1 MQSTLSTPS
10 DPPPDL
16 PHKSDHFPAKHFF
29 TDPNH
34 LVLTALNSL
43 TLTNPSLALDRQNK
57 IIFRRPDA
65 PRRANKVSIVTGGG
79 SGHEPAF
86 AGFVGHGLCDAS
98 VAGTIFAS
106 PSAEQIR
113 RAVIDRVPTDNGVL
127 ILPMNYTGDVLN
139 FGMATE
145 KSRVAGIKT
154 EFFAINDDVGVG
166 RQKGGKVGR
175 RGIGGGV
182 LILKMVG
189 ALAEAGGSLDDVYA
203 LAQLANANL
212 VSLGSS
218 LEHVHVPGRGVP
230 EDTIPHGEVE
240 VGMGIHN
247 EPGSHRVKFDLVE
260 LVEGMLLQL
269 LDHNDPDRCYVTR
282 KPEDQF
288 VLLINNLGGVS
299 PLEIAGITDEVYR
312 QLQRDYQVNMVRV
325 IQGTFLTS
333 LNGLGFSISLMKLV
347 DPGLGVKTTMLEL
360 VDPGL
365 GVKTTMLELL
375 DAPAEAVGWS
385 APINTSTW
393 EKNLNADA
401 VDLKTSNLTEDI
413 HSNLQLDP
421 TILQKAL
428 SAGLERVIKAEAEVT
443 RYDTIVG
450 DGDCGIGLKRGAEA
464 IQSLLTNATPP
475 LTNDVVSTVARIV
488 TVVENVM
495 DGTSGAIYAIFLNA
509 LAHGLLAQNTSSP
522 STITTET
529 WAKALKSSF
538 AALGKYTPAK
548 PGDRTLIDALAPFVD
563 TLLETG
569 DVRVAAAAAQQG
581 TESTKTMKASL
592 GRSVYVGGEEEWIG
606 KIPDPGAFG
615 LSEFL
620 TGLAEG
626 V

>member
-1 MQSTLSTPS
+1 MQT
-10 DPPPDL
+10 
-16 PHKSDHFPAKHFF
+16 KHFF
-29 TDPNH
+29 SDPNH

-86 AGFVGHGLCDAS
+86 AGFVGQGLCDAS

-166 RQKGGKVGR
+166 RSKGGKVGR

-189 ALAEAGGSLDDVYA
+189 ALAEAGGSLEDVYA

-260 LVEGMLLQL
+260 LVQGMLLQL

-282 KPEDQF
+282 KPEDEF

-299 PLEIAGITDEVYR
+299 PLELAGITDEVYR
-312 QLQRDYQVNMVRV
+312 QLKRDYQVNMVRV

-347 DPGLGVKTTMLEL
+347 DPGVGVKA
-360 VDPGL
+360 
-365 GVKTTMLELL
+365 TMLELL

-393 EKNLNADA
+393 EKNLNADP
-401 VDLKTSNLTEDI
+401 VDLKNSNLAEDI

-421 TILQKAL
+421 TILKKVL
-428 SAGLERVIKAEAEVT
+428 GAGLQRVINAEPEVT

-464 IQSLLTNATPP
+464 IQNLLNANPP
-475 LTNDVVSTVARIV
+475 LTNDIVSTVAQIV

-509 LAHGLLAQNTSSP
+509 LAHGLQAQNPSSP
-522 STITTET
+522 TAITTEV

-563 TLLETG
+563 SLLETG

-581 TESTKTMKASL
+581 TESTKAMKASL
-592 GRSVYVGGEEEWIG
+592 GRIVYVGGEGEWIG

-626 V
+626 L

>member
-1 MQSTLSTPS
+1 MQT
-10 DPPPDL
+10 
-16 PHKSDHFPAKHFF
+16 KHFF

-127 ILPMNYTGDVLN
+127 IIPMNYTGDVLN

-166 RQKGGKVGR
+166 REKGGKVGR

-260 LVEGMLLQL
+260 LVQGMLLQL

-299 PLEIAGITDEVYR
+299 PLELAGITDEVYR

-360 VDPGL
+360 
-365 GVKTTMLELL
+365 L

-385 APINTSTW
+385 APVNTSTW

-401 VDLKTSNLTEDI
+401 VDLKTSNLAEDI
-413 HSNLQLDP
+413 HSNLQLDS
-421 TILQKAL
+421 TLLQKAL
-428 SAGLERVIKAEAEVT
+428 SAGLQRVIKAEAEVT

-581 TESTKTMKASL
+581 TESTKAMKASL

-626 V
+626 I

>member
-1 MQSTLSTPS
+1 MQT
-10 DPPPDL
+10 
-16 PHKSDHFPAKHFF
+16 KHFF

-166 RQKGGKVGR
+166 RTKGGKVGR

-218 LEHVHVPGRGVP
+218 LEHVHVPGRGLP

-299 PLEIAGITDEVYR
+299 PLELAGITDEVYR

-360 VDPGL
+360 
-365 GVKTTMLELL
+365 L

-385 APINTSTW
+385 APVNTSTW
-393 EKNLNADA
+393 ENNRNADA
-401 VDLKTSNLTEDI
+401 VDLKTSNLAEDI

-421 TILQKAL
+421 TLLQKAL
-428 SAGLERVIKAEAEVT
+428 SAGLQRVIKAEAEVT

-581 TESTKTMKASL
+581 TESTKAMKASL
-592 GRSVYVGGEEEWIG
+592 GRSVYVGGEKEWIG

>member
-1 MQSTLSTPS
+1 MQT
-10 DPPPDL
+10 
-16 PHKSDHFPAKHFF
+16 KHFF
-29 TDPNH
+29 SDPNH
-34 LVLTALNSL
+34 LVVTALNSL
-43 TLTNPSLALDRQNK
+43 TLTNPSLALDKQNK
-57 IIFRRPDA
+57 IIFRRPDAA

-113 RAVIDRVPTDNGVL
+113 RAAIDRVPTENGVL
-127 ILPMNYTGDVLN
+127 IIPMNYTGDVLN
-139 FGMATE
+139 FGMAAE
-145 KSRVAGIKT
+145 KSRAAGIQT

-166 RQKGGKVGR
+166 RVKGGKVGR

-203 LAQLANANL
+203 LAQLANKNL

-230 EDTIPHGEVE
+230 EESIPHGEVE
-240 VGMGIHN
+240 IGMGIHN
-247 EPGSHRVKFDLVE
+247 EPGSHRTKFNLVG
-260 LVEGMLLQL
+260 LVQGMLLQL

-282 KPEDQF
+282 KPEDKF

-299 PLEIAGITDEVYR
+299 PLELAGITDEVYR
-312 QLQRDYQVNMVRV
+312 QLQQDYEVNMVRV

-347 DPGLGVKTTMLEL
+347 DPGFGAGKS
-360 VDPGL
+360 
-365 GVKTTMLELL
+365 MLELL

-393 EKNLNADA
+393 DNRSDEP
-401 VDLKTSNLTEDI
+401 VELKDSNFTEDI

-421 TILQKAL
+421 EIVKNVL
-428 SAGLERVIKAEAEVT
+428 SAGLDRVIRAEPEVT

-464 IQSLLTNATPP
+464 ILTLLNDTSAPITSDLLLT
-475 LTNDVVSTVARIV
+475 LARIV

-509 LAHGLLAQNTSSP
+509 LAHGLREQDTSSP
-522 STITTET
+522 TPVTTEI
-529 WAKALKSSF
+529 WAQALRSSID
-538 AALGKYTPAK
+538 ALGKYTPAK
-548 PGDRTLIDALAPFVD
+548 KGDRTLVDALAPFIE
-563 TLLETG
+563 TLSETG
-569 DVRVAAAAAQQG
+569 EVRVAAAAAQQG
-581 TESTKTMKASL
+581 TESTKAMKASL
-592 GRSVYVGGEEEWIG
+592 GRSVYVGGEASWVG
-606 KIPDPGAFG
+606 KVPDPGAHG

-620 TGLAEG
+620 TGLAEAI
-626 V
+626 

>member
-1 MQSTLSTPS
+1 MQT
-10 DPPPDL
+10 
-16 PHKSDHFPAKHFF
+16 KHFF

-145 KSRVAGIKT
+145 KSRVAGIQT

-166 RQKGGKVGR
+166 REKGGKVGR

-189 ALAEAGGSLDDVYA
+189 ALAEAGGSLEDVYA

-260 LVEGMLLQL
+260 LVKSMLLQL

-282 KPEDQF
+282 KPDDQF

-299 PLEIAGITDEVYR
+299 PLELAGITDEVYR
-312 QLQRDYQVNMVRV
+312 QLRRDYQLNPIRV

-333 LNGLGFSISLMKLV
+333 LNGLGFSVSLMK
-347 DPGLGVKTTMLEL
+347 L

-393 EKNLNADA
+393 ENNRDADP
-401 VDLKTSNLTEDI
+401 VELKTSNLAEDI

-421 TILQKAL
+421 TLIQKVL
-428 SAGLERVIKAEAEVT
+428 GAGLQRVINAEPEVT

-464 IQSLLTNATPP
+464 IQSLLADTTAP

-522 STITTET
+522 TEITTQT

-538 AALGKYTPAK
+538 EALGKYTPAK
-548 PGDRTLIDALAPFVD
+548 VGDRTLIDALAPFVD

-569 DVRVAAAAAQQG
+569 DVRAAAAAAQQG
-581 TESTKTMKASL
+581 TESTKAMKASL
-592 GRSVYVGGEEEWIG
+592 GRTVYVGGEQEWIG
-606 KIPDPGAFG
+606 KVPDPGAFG

>member
-1 MQSTLSTPS
+1 MQT
-10 DPPPDL
+10 
-16 PHKSDHFPAKHFF
+16 KHFF
-29 TDPNH
+29 SDPNH
-34 LVLTALNSL
+34 LVVTALNSL
-43 TLTNPSLALDRQNK
+43 TLTNPSLALDKQNK
-57 IIFRRPDA
+57 IVFRRPDA

-113 RAVIDRVPTDNGVL
+113 RAAIDRVPTENGVF
-127 ILPMNYTGDVLN
+127 IIPMNYTGDVLN
-139 FGMATE
+139 FGMAAE
-145 KSRVAGIKT
+145 KSRAAGIRT

-166 RQKGGKVGR
+166 RVKGGKVGR

-189 ALAEAGGSLDDVYA
+189 ALAEAGGSLEDVYA
-203 LAQLANANL
+203 LAQLANKNL

-230 EDTIPHGEVE
+230 EDSIPHGEVE

-247 EPGSHRVKFDLVE
+247 EPGSHRTKFNLVG
-260 LVEGMLLQL
+260 LVQGMLLQL

-282 KPEDQF
+282 KPDAKF

-299 PLEIAGITDEVYR
+299 PLELAGITDEVYR
-312 QLQRDYQVNMVRV
+312 QLQQDYEVNMVRV

-347 DPGLGVKTTMLEL
+347 DPGLGAGKS
-360 VDPGL
+360 
-365 GVKTTMLELL
+365 MLELL

-393 EKNLNADA
+393 DNRSDDPVE
-401 VDLKTSNLTEDI
+401 LKDSNFAEDI

-421 TILQKAL
+421 QTVKKVLG
-428 SAGLERVIKAEAEVT
+428 AGLDRVIRAEPEVT

-464 IQSLLTNATPP
+464 ILTLLNDTSAPLTSDLLLT
-475 LTNDVVSTVARIV
+475 LARIV

-509 LAHGLLAQNTSSP
+509 LAHGLREQDTSSP
-522 STITTET
+522 TPVTPEI
-529 WAKALKSSF
+529 WAAALRSSID
-538 AALGKYTPAK
+538 ALGKYTPAK
-548 PGDRTLIDALAPFVD
+548 KGDRTLVDALAPFIE
-563 TLLETG
+563 TLSETG
-569 DVRVAAAAAQQG
+569 EVRVAAAAAQQG
-581 TESTKTMKASL
+581 TESTKAMKASL
-592 GRSVYVGGEEEWIG
+592 GRSVYVGGEASWVG
-606 KIPDPGAFG
+606 KVPDPGAHG

-620 TGLAEG
+620 TGLAEA